1 MKGNCAGL
9 GGREHAFQPYFS
21 PLVGCRPWEGPFSAT
36 THPAGDRI
44 RSHTRVSCITLRS
57 FTAETS
63 VQPAS
68 PTASPRGQNSP
79 AFPCPAAQQPVP
91 ILLMSSHVA
100 PDMGSPR
107 PQLTARGE
115 QLHPAGSCPHLAPG
129 AHGDTQQPQGHGDTS
144 SEGLEWD
151 CTRGPLPEVPQGLHS
166 LSHAKGD
173 QTYTCTQSLDTSP
186 SLNSS
191 QRVPLSKAGPPH
203 SSQASSLRRA
213 FPLWLLQSLPLQDVF
228 PQLTDMNRLSHL
240 KSKPSSGLDPLLSP
254 SFPPPWSAS
263 HQHPQLCTP

>member
-1 MKGNCAGL
+1 MNGNCASL

-68 PTASPRGQNSP
+68 PRGQNSP

-129 AHGDTQQPQGHGDTS
+129 AHRDTQQPQGHGDTS

-151 CTRGPLPEVPQGLHS
+151 CAGGPLPEVPQGLHS
-166 LSHAKGD
+166 LSHSKGD
-173 QTYTCTQSLDTSP
+173 QAYTCTQSLDTSP

-213 FPLWLLQSLPLQDVF
+213 FPL
-228 PQLTDMNRLSHL
+228 
-240 KSKPSSGLDPLLSP
+240 
-254 SFPPPWSAS
+254 
-263 HQHPQLCTP
+263 